1 MSGPR
6 FSIIPAA
13 AVVDERLEGRDL
25 QVLALLGTHT
35 NEDGWCRRS
44 QVKMAEQLKCARSTV
59 QAALRRLG
67 EADYVEV
74 KAEMRRD
81 GGDASHW
88 YRVRLDVSPEQSSA
102 AGSHVLYDDD
112 DTPCRQAGTP
122 ADRSA
127 PPAGP
132 RSAPPAGPGSAPPA
146 GPGSAPL
153 TKESNDQELTI
164 PPKAPRGARETRANE
179 DDEEGFER
187 FFQVWTSADPAQ
199 RFDNRG
205 RAFAVWRRLTPRD
218 REAAAVAGT
227 IAAVIAGQ
235 RRAKRSSLMNAATY
249 LRDRAFERVEAAP
262 SASGPGELVPLPLFG
277 RAWWC
282 RFFEHAKGGGRS
294 PTAGKAK
301 FMAQQAERG
310 QGVAVPLAEA
320 QAMESAS
327 RSFAYVLVAS
337 PEFVA
342 WREWF
347 ADRGFRLPR
356 PVKVDR
362 IWMPSARPPEE
373 PTGGQFQTTQGEG
386 VR

>member
-6 FSIIPAA
+6 YSIIPAA
-13 AVVDERLEGRDL
+13 AVVDPRLEGRDL

-67 EADYVEV
+67 EAEYVEV
-74 KAEMRRD
+74 KTEMRRD

-88 YRVRLDVSPEQSSA
+88 YRVRLDVTSEQSSA
-102 AGSHVLYDDD
+102 AGSHALYDD

-127 PPAGP
+127 PPAG
-132 RSAPPAGPGSAPPA
+132 SGSAPPA
-146 GPGSAPL
+146 APGSAPL
-153 TKESNDQELTI
+153 TKDSNDKDSTI
-164 PPKAPRGARETRANE
+164 PPKAPKGARETRANE
-179 DDEEGFER
+179 DDEEGFGR
-187 FFQVWTSADPAQ
+187 FFEVWTSADPAQ

-205 RAFAVWRRLTPRD
+205 RAFAAWRSLTSSER
-218 REAAAVAGT
+218 AAAAMPAT

-235 RRAKRSSLMNAATY
+235 RRAKRTGLMDAARY
-249 LRDRAFERVEAAP
+249 LRDRAFERVETAP
-262 SASGPGELVPLPLFG
+262 SASGTGELVPLALFG

-282 RFFEHAKGGGRS
+282 RFFEHAKGGGRT

-320 QAMESAS
+320 QAMEAASA
-327 RSFAYVLVAS
+327 SFAYVLVAS
-337 PEFVA
+337 PDFVA

-356 PVKVDR
+356 PAKVDR
-362 IWMPSARPPEE
+362 IWMPSARPPE
-373 PTGGQFQTTQGEG
+373 PISGQSEATQRED

>member
-1 MSGPR
+1 MSVAAMTWALSQWLDPGPKMVLVAIADR
-6 FSIIPAA
+6 VNHKGDDDSGFPSLDDIADTACQSRRSVQRHIAA
-13 AVVDERLEGRDL
+13 LEEMGLLVKLFRHAEGGRQTSNLYRINMEIRVTKEGDSRPSDEGEGVKLSPRGGCQIGTPEGVTRVTLEG
-25 QVLALLGTHT
+25 VTA
-35 NEDGWCRRS
+35 
-44 QVKMAEQLKCARSTV
+44 
-59 QAALRRLG
+59 
-67 EADYVEV
+67 
-74 KAEMRRD
+74 
-81 GGDASHW
+81 
-88 YRVRLDVSPEQSSA
+88 
-102 AGSHVLYDDD
+102 
-112 DTPCRQAGTP
+112 DTPTINGKNEREEEHTP
-122 ADRSA
+122 I
-127 PPAGP
+127 
-132 RSAPPAGPGSAPPA
+132 
-146 GPGSAPL
+146 
-153 TKESNDQELTI
+153 T
-164 PPKAPRGARETRANE
+164 PKGVRETRANE

-205 RAFAVWRRLTPRD
+205 RAFAVWRRLVPKD
-218 REAAAVAGT
+218 REAAAVPGT

-249 LRDRAFERVEAAP
+249 LRDRAFERVQATP
-262 SASGPGELVPLPLFG
+262 SASGPGELVPLSLFG

-310 QGVAVPLAEA
+310 QGVAVTLAEA
-320 QAMESAS
+320 QAMEGAS

-362 IWMPSARPPEE
+362 IWMPSARPPDE

>member
-13 AVVDERLEGRDL
+13 AVVDSRLEGRDL

-67 EADYVEV
+67 EAEYVEV
-74 KAEMRRD
+74 KTETRRD

-88 YRVRLDVSPEQSSA
+88 YRVCLDVTSEQSSA
-102 AGSHVLYDDD
+102 AGSHVLYDD

-127 PPAGP
+127 PPAGSG
-132 RSAPPAGPGSAPPA
+132 SAPPAGPGSAPPA
-146 GPGSAPL
+146 APGSAPL
-153 TKESNDQELTI
+153 TKDSNDKDSTT
-164 PPKAPRGARETRANE
+164 PPKTPKGARETRANE
-179 DDEEGFER
+179 DDEEGFVR
-187 FFQVWTSADPAQ
+187 FFEAWTSADPGL
-199 RFDNRG
+199 RFDTRG
-205 RAFAVWRRLTPRD
+205 RALAAWKRLTLTE
-218 REAAAVAGT
+218 REAAALPAT

-249 LRDRAFERVEAAP
+249 LRDKAFERVEAAP
-262 SASGPGELVPLPLFG
+262 SASGTGELVPLSLFG

-282 RFFEHAKGGGRS
+282 RFFEHAKGGGRT
-294 PTAGKAK
+294 PTAGKSK

-320 QAMESAS
+320 QAMEAASA
-327 RSFAYVLVAS
+327 SFAYVLVAS
-337 PEFVA
+337 PDFVA

-356 PVKVDR
+356 PAKVDR
-362 IWMPSARPPEE
+362 IWMPSARPPE
-373 PTGGQFQTTQGEG
+373 PISGQSEATQRED